1 MVPSSFYARF
11 LYGFPYRFQRA
22 WTFLWSTRHL
32 QDLVWLGAWNSLQ
45 LTLPSQAALSHHYTA
60 NTSLSLP
67 LTDSTADTTS
77 TTNTVTPPLCLL
89 LTHSTIDIITA
100 DTPQL
105 ISCPQLTLY
114 PLHNWHHH
122 HNWYLHLTLHLTTS
136 TPLSLP
142 LPHPKADIT
151 LVTNTGTPLHH

>member
-32 QDLVWLGAWNSLQ
+32 QDLMWLGAWNSLQ

-60 NTSLSLP
+60 NISLSLP

-77 TTNTVTPPLCLL
+77 TTNTVTPPLSA
-89 LTHSTIDIITA
+89 TD
-100 DTPQL
+100 
-105 ISCPQLTLY
+105 
-114 PLHNWHHH
+114 PLHNWYHHS
-122 HNWYLHLTLHLTTS
+122 W
-136 TPLSLP
+136 
-142 LPHPKADIT
+142 HPTADIMSTTYIVPTPQLTPPPQLILTPHWHFT
-151 LVTNTGTPLHH
+151 LPPAHLSACHCPTPKLTSPL